1 MTTGEHREH
10 TPGRTPDHDAL
21 LCALVLA
28 PDAFSRNRFFELYEQ
43 PEVRRLR
50 RRATRVRGILRQLT
64 SGAEV
69 TGELELADGRRLLRY
84 RIAELGLSRTA
95 ALSPL
100 EAAALRF
107 SLARAR
113 RSPVDPG
120 DRAIVETA
128 LARLS
133 ERTGAPLPLAIDAP
147 LATEEPRSTDGA

>member
-1 MTTGEHREH
+1 VTSTGIEQPQR
-10 TPGRTPDHDAL
+10 GRVPDHDAL

-28 PDAFSRNRFFELYEQ
+28 PDAFSRNRFFELFEQ
-43 PEVRRLR
+43 PDVRRLR
-50 RRATRVRGILRQLT
+50 RRAARVRGILRQLT

-84 RIAELGLSRTA
+84 RVAELGLSRTA

-107 SLARAR
+107 SLARSR

-120 DRAIVETA
+120 DRAIVEMA

-133 ERTGAPLPLAIDAP
+133 DRTGQAVPIPTDDA
-147 LATEEPRSTDGA
+147 

>member
-1 MTTGEHREH
+1 VTTRPNRGQA
-10 TPGRTPDHDAL
+10 PGSIPDHDAL

-43 PEVRRLR
+43 PDVRRLR
-50 RRATRVRGILRQLT
+50 RRASRVRGILRQLT

-100 EAAALRF
+100 ESATLRF
-107 SLARAR
+107 SLA
-113 RSPVDPG
+113 DPG

-133 ERTGAPLPLAIDAP
+133 ERTGTTVPI
-147 LATEEPRSTDGA
+147 TTDGP

>member
-1 MTTGEHREH
+1 LNAGEQREH
-10 TPGRTPDHDAL
+10 GSGRTPDHDAL

-43 PEVRRLR
+43 PDVRRLR
-50 RRATRVRGILRQLT
+50 RRASRVRGILRQLT
-64 SGAEV
+64 SGGAEV

-84 RIAELGLSRTA
+84 RVAELGLSRTA

-120 DRAIVETA
+120 DRALVETA

-133 ERTGAPLPLAIDAP
+133 ERTGTTMPF
-147 LATEEPRSTDGA
+147 TTDGP

>member
-1 MTTGEHREH
+1 VSTSEKHPPG
-10 TPGRTPDHDAL
+10 GRTPDHDAL

-28 PDAFSRNRFFELYEQ
+28 PDTFARNRFFELFEQ
-43 PEVRRLR
+43 PDVRRLR
-50 RRATRVRGILRQLT
+50 RRASRVRGILRQLT

-84 RIAELGLSRTA
+84 RMEALGLSRTA

-100 EAAALRF
+100 ESAALRF
-107 SLARAR
+107 SLARSR
-113 RSPVDPG
+113 HTPVDPG

-133 ERTGAPLPLAIDAP
+133 ERTGQSLTFPPDESPPRTPETDA
-147 LATEEPRSTDGA
+147 

>member
-1 MTTGEHREH
+1 VTLAANDRASSV
-10 TPGRTPDHDAL
+10 RTPDHDAL

-28 PDAFSRNRFFELYEQ
+28 PNAFSRNRFFELFEQ
-43 PEVRRLR
+43 PDVRRLR
-50 RRATRVRGILRQLT
+50 RRATRVRGILRHLS

-84 RIAELGLSRTA
+84 RMADLGLSRTA

-107 SLARAR
+107 SLARSR
-113 RSPVDPG
+113 KTPIDPG

-128 LARLS
+128 LARLAD
-133 ERTGAPLPLAIDAP
+133 RTGTPVPLP
-147 LATEEPRSTDGA
+147 DGD

>member
-1 MTTGEHREH
+1 MTRIDVEPRQR
-10 TPGRTPDHDAL
+10 GRIPDHDAL

-28 PDAFSRNRFFELYEQ
+28 PDAFSRNRFFDLFEQ
-43 PEVRRLR
+43 PDVRRLR
-50 RRATRVRGILRQLT
+50 RRAARVRGILRQLT

-84 RIAELGLSRTA
+84 RVAELGLSRAA

-107 SLARAR
+107 SLARSR

-128 LARLS
+128 LARLQH
-133 ERTGAPLPLAIDAP
+133 RTGQALPI
-147 LATEEPRSTDGA
+147 STDDA

>member
-1 MTTGEHREH
+1 VSRIDVEPRQR
-10 TPGRTPDHDAL
+10 GRTPDHDAL

-28 PDAFSRNRFFELYEQ
+28 PDAFSRNRFFDLFEQ
-43 PEVRRLR
+43 PDVRRLR
-50 RRATRVRGILRQLT
+50 RRAARVRGILRQLT

-84 RIAELGLSRTA
+84 RVAELGLSRAA

-107 SLARAR
+107 SLARSR
-113 RSPVDPG
+113 RAPVDPG

-133 ERTGAPLPLAIDAP
+133 HRTGQVLPI
-147 LATEEPRSTDGA
+147 STDDA

>member
-1 MTTGEHREH
+1 VNQEAKEPARH
-10 TPGRTPDHDAL
+10 GRTPDHDAL

-28 PDAFSRNRFFELYEQ
+28 PDAFARNRFFELFEQ
-43 PEVRRLR
+43 PDVRRLR
-50 RRATRVRGILRQLT
+50 RRAARVRGILRQLA

-107 SLARAR
+107 SLARSRHAA
-113 RSPVDPG
+113 VDPG

-133 ERTGAPLPLAIDAP
+133 ERTGASLPLVAEVP
-147 LATEEPRSTDGA
+147 PPEV

>member
-1 MTTGEHREH
+1 MSNREH
-10 TPGRTPDHDAL
+10 EPARHGPTPDHDAL

-28 PDAFSRNRFFELYEQ
+28 PDAFARNRFFDLFEQ

-50 RRATRVRGILRQLT
+50 RRASRVRGILRQLA

-100 EAAALRF
+100 ESATLRF
-107 SLARAR
+107 SLARSR

-133 ERTGAPLPLAIDAP
+133 ERTGTTVPLAVDNPPDA
-147 LATEEPRSTDGA
+147 

>member
-1 MTTGEHREH
+1 VSTSEKQL
-10 TPGRTPDHDAL
+10 PGGRAPDHDAL

-28 PDAFSRNRFFELYEQ
+28 PDTFARNRFFELFEQ
-43 PEVRRLR
+43 PDVRRLR
-50 RRATRVRGILRQLT
+50 RRASRVRGILRQLT

-84 RIAELGLSRTA
+84 RVVELGLSRTA

-107 SLARAR
+107 SLARSR
-113 RSPVDPG
+113 HTPVDPG

-128 LARLS
+128 LARLA
-133 ERTGAPLPLAIDAP
+133 ERTGQSLTLPAEAGALGSPDAD
-147 LATEEPRSTDGA
+147 A

>member
-1 MTTGEHREH
+1 VSTGEKREPA
-10 TPGRTPDHDAL
+10 PGRTPDHDAL

-28 PDAFSRNRFFELYEQ
+28 PDAFSRNRFFELYDQ
-43 PEVRRLR
+43 PAVRRLR
-50 RRATRVRGILRQLT
+50 RRATRVRGILRQLA

-107 SLARAR
+107 SLARSR
-113 RSPVDPG
+113 RSPVEPG

-133 ERTGAPLPLAIDAP
+133 ERTGAPLPLPAEAP
-147 LATEEPRSTDGA
+147 LTSDEA

>member
-1 MTTGEHREH
+1 VTSTDVQAPPR
-10 TPGRTPDHDAL
+10 GRIPDHDAL

-28 PDAFSRNRFFELYEQ
+28 PDAFSRNRFFDLFEQ
-43 PEVRRLR
+43 PDVRRLR
-50 RRATRVRGILRQLT
+50 RRAARVRGILRQLS

-84 RIAELGLSRTA
+84 RVAELGLSRTA

-113 RSPVDPG
+113 RAPVDPG

-133 ERTGAPLPLAIDAP
+133 DRIGQPVPI
-147 LATEEPRSTDGA
+147 ATDEP

>member
-1 MTTGEHREH
+1 MTTAEKRQQA
-10 TPGRTPDHDAL
+10 TGRTPDHDAL

-43 PEVRRLR
+43 PDVRRLR
-50 RRATRVRGILRQLT
+50 RRAARVRGILRQLT

-84 RIAELGLSRTA
+84 RLVELGLSRTA

-113 RSPVDPG
+113 RSAVDPG

-133 ERTGAPLPLAIDAP
+133 ERTGATLPLP
-147 LATEEPRSTDGA
+147 TDGPLTTDQA

>member
-1 MTTGEHREH
+1 MTPSVDDRAASI
-10 TPGRTPDHDAL
+10 RTPDHDAL

-28 PDAFSRNRFFELYEQ
+28 PNAFSRNRFFELFEQ
-43 PEVRRLR
+43 PELKRLR
-50 RRATRVRGILRQLT
+50 RRATRVRGILRQLST
-64 SGAEV
+64 GAEV

-84 RIAELGLSRTA
+84 HIAALGLSRTA

-113 RSPVDPG
+113 RAPVDPG

-128 LARLS
+128 LARLA
-133 ERTGAPLPLAIDAP
+133 ERTGESVSLG
-147 LATEEPRSTDGA
+147 E

>member
-1 MTTGEHREH
+1 VNAKADTLRER
-10 TPGRTPDHDAL
+10 PQTPDHDAL

-28 PDAFSRNRFFELYEQ
+28 PHAFSRNRFFELFEQ

-50 RRATRVRGILRQLT
+50 RRAARVRGILRQLS

-84 RIAELGLSRTA
+84 RVAELGLSRTA

-107 SLARAR
+107 SLARTKKT
-113 RSPVDPG
+113 PVDAG

-133 ERTGAPLPLAIDAP
+133 ERTGAEVPLGED
-147 LATEEPRSTDGA
+147 

>member
-1 MTTGEHREH
+1 MTSPEIQQPQR
-10 TPGRTPDHDAL
+10 GRTPDHDAL
-21 LCALVLA
+21 LCALVLV
-28 PDAFSRNRFFELYEQ
+28 PDAFSRNRFFDLFEQ
-43 PEVRRLR
+43 PDVRRLR
-50 RRATRVRGILRQLT
+50 RRASRVRGILRQLT

-84 RIAELGLSRTA
+84 RVAELGLSRTA

-133 ERTGAPLPLAIDAP
+133 ERTGRALPLPDDAAP
-147 LATEEPRSTDGA
+147 PADET